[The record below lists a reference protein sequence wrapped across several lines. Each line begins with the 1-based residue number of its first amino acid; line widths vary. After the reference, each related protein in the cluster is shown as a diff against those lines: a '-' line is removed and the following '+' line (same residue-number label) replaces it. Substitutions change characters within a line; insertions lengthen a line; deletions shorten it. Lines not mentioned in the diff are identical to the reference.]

1 MDGGMVVI
9 FSPSPPIAKSI
20 YISMGCAG
28 GGGPPS
34 LLQKIPRNSAA
45 KNWQGL
51 HSGGYAIRITSPPS
65 PLAKTPSPA
74 YHSLIGC
81 GVEPALIAAQG
92 AKTELGRFKP
102 LASAVLAA
110 VPIARGFCLW

>member
-1 MDGGMVVI
+1 MVVI
-9 FSPSPPIAKSI
+9 FSPPPPIVKTR
-20 YISMGCAG
+20 YISMSCAG

-34 LLQKIPRNSAA
+34 LLQKIPRNRAA
-45 KNWQGL
+45 QNWQGL
-51 HSGGYAIRITSPPS
+51 RSGGCAIRTTSPSS
-65 PLAKTPSPA
+65 PLAKTSSPA

-110 VPIARGFCLW
+110 VPIAMGFCLW